1 VSLKFLARGK
11 ISSGQMIIAR
21 LCYRSKPNYLIQE
34 TQFKKNEGRGI
45 MKILIIGGKGTIGK
59 KVSDHFSKKHEVLI
73 AGRNSGDIVVDIVNS
88 QSIEAMFES
97 TGKVD
102 AVVCIAGEA
111 KWAAFDSMTEEDFY
125 IGLKNKL
132 MGQVN
137 LVRIGRTYLN
147 AGGSFTLSTGILADH
162 PVELTSS
169 PAMVNGAIHSF
180 VKAVSLELQNGTR
193 INVVSSGLVEDA
205 VEKYE
210 AYFPGHNPI
219 PMKKVINGY
228 VKSVLGKGTGD
239 IIRMYDNC

>member
-1 VSLKFLARGK
+1 
-11 ISSGQMIIAR
+11 
-21 LCYRSKPNYLIQE
+21 
-34 TQFKKNEGRGI
+34 

-59 KVSDHFSKKHEVLI
+59 KVSNHFSKKHEVLI

-88 QSIEAMFES
+88 QSIQAMFES
-97 TGKVD
+97 IGNID
-102 AVVCIAGEA
+102 AVVCIAGDA
-111 KWAAFDSMTEEDFY
+111 KWASFDSMTEEDFY
-125 IGLKNKL
+125 IGLKSKL

-137 LVRIGRTYLN
+137 LVRIGQNYLN

-169 PAMVNGAIHSF
+169 PAMVNGGIHSF
-180 VKAVSLELQNGTR
+180 VKAVSMELQNGIR

-205 VEKYE
+205 VDKYE

-219 PMKKVINGY
+219 TMKKVINGY
-228 VKSVLGKGTGD
+228 VKSVEGKGTGE